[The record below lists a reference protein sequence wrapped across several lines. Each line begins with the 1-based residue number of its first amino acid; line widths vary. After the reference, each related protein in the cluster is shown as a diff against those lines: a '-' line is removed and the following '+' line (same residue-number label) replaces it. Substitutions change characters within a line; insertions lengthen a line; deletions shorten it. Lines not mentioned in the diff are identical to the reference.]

1 MGSYPILGGATDS
14 GLTMGTNPAQ
24 DTRATRN
31 TPAPAS
37 RNTPPPASRN
47 TPAPASRNTPPP
59 ATRDTPV
66 PDATGIPVPD
76 ATGDPVLDTGTGPVQ
91 GGQSAGSP
99 TAARKPGAR
108 HAGKHGRPARRP
120 WDRKDKDGEQ

>member
-31 TPAPAS
+31 TPAPA
-37 RNTPPPASRN
+37 T
-47 TPAPASRNTPPP
+47 RNTPPP
-59 ATRDTPV
+59 ATRNTPV